1 VCPRTWRTR
10 RGGTGELLVSNLCAL
25 LVGTELTLVDVTAQD
40 YPKARARLEQ
50 LKRLG
55 KNAGRSGERISR
67 SKIGKQ
73 QEGEC
78 SLM

>member
-1 VCPRTWRTR
+1 MR
-10 RGGTGELLVSNLCAL
+10 RGGTGELPVSL
-25 LVGTELTLVDVTAQD
+25 LHMGECEDANQYTAQD

-78 SLM
+78 AVM